1 MNDNNLMPFW
11 SVNQN
16 GKIDLN
22 NYLFKKF
29 LEQND
34 YFKNK
39 PNANSTFNIIKKN
52 GIFLEIKDETDLKDF
67 ILNYVEDN
75 DLGIGVYNLM
85 SGKIKY
91 FKRYLF

>member
-1 MNDNNLMPFW
+1 MNNNNLMPFW

-39 PNANSTFNIIKKN
+39 PNSNSTFNIIKKN
-52 GIFLEIKDETDLKDF
+52 GIFLEIKDEIDLKDF
-67 ILNYVEDN
+67 T
-75 DLGIGVYNLM
+75 GP
-85 SGKIKY
+85 
-91 FKRYLF
+91 